1 MKFKYSKLQ
10 VLFFLWAGREFGMEL
25 KDVREILKLEKTQ
38 PVPLAPSF
46 LNRIMNARGR
56 VLSIFYL
63 NQFFKINAGPDA
75 AEARV
80 MVLGDNEVQAG
91 IYADSVSRIEFMEP
105 SCLNP
110 DPGQALQ
117 KNVKGFVKGA
127 LEIKTCEKKILLL
140 DSGAV
145 IKFLK
150 KIKFRQKS

>member
-1 MKFKYSKLQ
+1 
-10 VLFFLWAGREFGMEL
+10 MEL

-63 NQFFKINAGPDA
+63 NRLFKIKAGPDG

-80 MVLGDNEVQAG
+80 MVLGDNELQAG

-110 DPGQALQ
+110 DPREALQ
-117 KNVKGFVKGA
+117 KTMKGFVKGE
-127 LEIKTCEKKILLL
+127 LEMKTGERKILLL
-140 DSGAV
+140 DSGAI

-150 KIKFRQKS
+150 KIKFRQKP